1 MIKVILKRFMAFKT
15 RFFLINILLLF
26 AYICQLLIPYIFTDF
41 IDDITQN
48 ATVGIDFTSV
58 LIISILTIILMGSTY
73 VQHILTEVLTIKTGY
88 IFLEDVDNK
97 LEHAPIRKIEKYS
110 PSYLN
115 NRIFNDI
122 LTTLGF
128 VINHFVVAIIMM
140 ISTIVLF
147 LLILQINPFLV
158 FIPLSAIVINITG
171 ILVLNKEYYKRGY
184 QYREDNNQYVSDNND
199 LLSQIKETKVHSWYD
214 ISGERV
220 EKSYKKLLKT
230 GIRLNKVLALLNNIG
245 TFSKNITL
253 ILTMFVGGYFLVNN
267 TISIGEFILITYYT
281 NMCLNYSEY
290 FLKLGQ
296 QYQHAKVSYDR
307 IEELF
312 SIEDENNGANI
323 IEVINTIKLEDIS
336 YSYPESPILINK
348 LNFTFEK
355 GKVYCLKGKNGE
367 GKSTL
372 IDIILGLDYSF
383 EGFIKYNNID
393 IQKLD
398 MINIRK
404 NYISVV
410 LQEPK
415 VQRLPVFSNLIR
427 GIENYSENEL
437 EGYINLFDL
446 KKILNNPD
454 STSLSGGEK
463 QKISIVRAL
472 LKNPSILILDEPISA
487 LDNASIKKLK
497 AALSNIKDSMT
508 VILISHNEVLF
519 DIVDEFVEL
528 PKIRIGVKHGK

>member
-1 MIKVILKRFMAFKT
+1 MIKAILKRFMAFKT
-15 RFFLINILLLF
+15 HFFLVSILLLF
-26 AYICQLLIPYIFTDF
+26 IYICQLLIPYVFSNF
-41 IDDITQN
+41 IDNITQYT
-48 ATVGIDFTSV
+48 TVEIDYTPV
-58 LIISILTIILMGSTY
+58 LIISILTIILIGSSY
-73 VQHILTEVLTIKTGY
+73 VHHILTEVLNIKAGY
-88 IFLEDVDNK
+88 VFLEDVDNK
-97 LEHAPIRKIEKYS
+97 LEHTPIRKIEKHS
-110 PSYLN
+110 PAYLN

-128 VINHFVVAIIMM
+128 VINHFIVAIIMV
-140 ISTIVLF
+140 ISTIFLFVL
-147 LLILQINPFLV
+147 IIQINPFLV
-158 FIPLSAIVINITG
+158 FIPLIALLINISG
-171 ILVLNKEYYKRGY
+171 ILLLNKEYYKRGY

-199 LLSQIKETKVHSWYD
+199 LITQIKETKVHSWYD
-214 ISGERV
+214 ISGKRV
-220 EKSYKKLLKT
+220 KKSYKTLLKT

-253 ILTMFVGGYFLVNN
+253 ILTMFIGGYFIVNN
-267 TISIGEFILITYYT
+267 IISIGEFILITYYT
-281 NMCLNYSEY
+281 NMCLNYSDY

-296 QYQHAKVSYDR
+296 QYQHAKVSYHR
-307 IEELF
+307 LEEF
-312 SIEDENNGANI
+312 FKVEDEHNGTTV
-323 IEVINTIKLEDIS
+323 IESIKTVKLEEVT

-348 LNFTFEK
+348 LDFTFEK
-355 GKVYCLKGKNGE
+355 GRIYCLKGKNGE

-393 IQKLD
+393 IQNLD

-410 LQEPK
+410 LQEPR
-415 VQRLPVFSNLIR
+415 VQRLPVLNNLTR
-427 GIENYSENEL
+427 GLENYSEDIL

-472 LKNPSILILDEPISA
+472 LKNPSIMIMDEPISA

-497 AALSNIKDSMT
+497 NVLSKLKDSMI
-508 VILISHNEVLF
+508 VILISHNEDLF
-519 DIVDEFVEL
+519 DIVDEIVEL
-528 PKIRIGVKHGK
+528 PKVHIGEKHGK